1 MILERYEIDQ
11 LAQRLKTLSDKV
23 KAGESIAASD
33 ALAKDL
39 AIASAVAYSTG
50 EALGGHLFGP
60 GYNGRHF
67 TLQ

>member
-23 KAGESIAASD
+23 KSGEPITASD

-39 AIASAVAYSTG
+39 AIASAVAYSAG

-60 GYNGRHF
+60 GYSGRH
-67 TLQ
+67 LVLR